1 MTSILATLCLDWA
14 YSINA
19 LTGFLFKAAKLS
31 EVRSRLSGPGGGAI
45 WGLPVTGNDWNGRGR
60 PWLDIGWWDW
70 VFPVRVTWSNS
81 RGCWDINLFSG
92 VGKIIFWDESEIK
105 NFQIILHI
113 SCIWWT
119 FKNQSSYFKLN
130 NWWSKKFINHFK
142 MCLVKYC
149 LHYMYVL
156 YSIVSW
162 VWNTEK
168 TSCMLY

>member
-92 VGKIIFWDESEIK
+92 VGKTIFWDESEIK
-105 NFQIILHI
+105 NFQIILHKYVYHVYDELLKI
-113 SCIWWT
+113 KAVI
-119 FKNQSSYFKLN
+119 LN
-130 NWWSKKFINHFK
+130 WIIDEVRN
-142 MCLVKYC
+142 L
-149 LHYMYVL
+149 
-156 YSIVSW
+156 
-162 VWNTEK
+162 
-168 TSCMLY
+168 